1 MSYSGSSA
9 TGRSEQYF
17 TSYPQI
23 TMKVTERRI
32 IFTCSVLGAF
42 AFGYYGRKNEKSY
55 IPYTMI
61 GEFIGAVVGEVIA
74 KAVLKQ

>member
-1 MSYSGSSA
+1 
-9 TGRSEQYF
+9 
-17 TSYPQI
+17 
-23 TMKVTERRI
+23 MKVTERRI